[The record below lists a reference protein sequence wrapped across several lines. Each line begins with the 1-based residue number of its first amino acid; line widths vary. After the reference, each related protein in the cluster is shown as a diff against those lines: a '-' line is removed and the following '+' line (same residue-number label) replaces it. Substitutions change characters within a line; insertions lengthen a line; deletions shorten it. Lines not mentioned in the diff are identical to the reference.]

1 MATPTKAITYLAGIY
16 SMGQVVLPTEPPP
29 VLVGLIAS
37 RAQVAPPLWRP
48 IAYVQAQPRAGRVL
62 VAVAT
67 HMQAFSAVKMTVFW
81 RDASGRPK
89 RGQLWPR
96 TR

>member
-1 MATPTKAITYLAGIY
+1 MATPTKNITYLTGIY
-16 SMGQVVLPTEPPP
+16 AVGRVVLPTEPPP
-29 VLVGLIAS
+29 VLEGLVAL

-67 HMQAFSAVKMTVFW
+67 HMQAFSALKMTVFW
-81 RDASGRPK
+81 RAGSGRPK